1 MPFFFR
7 GEWSRHEKVQA
18 LVLRRVA
25 VVQFHRPCSELGCLF
40 LQVFVLNCEGA
51 VNGDASLELLI
62 LQLSLK

>member
-1 MPFFFR
+1 M
-7 GEWSRHEKVQA
+7 
-18 LVLRRVA
+18 LRRVA